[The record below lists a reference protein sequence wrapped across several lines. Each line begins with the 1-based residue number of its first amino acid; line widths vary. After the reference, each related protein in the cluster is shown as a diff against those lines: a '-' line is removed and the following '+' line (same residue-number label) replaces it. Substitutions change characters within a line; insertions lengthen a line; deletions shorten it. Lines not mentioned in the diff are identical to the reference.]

1 VRHLK
6 LRSSNS
12 TALNGALNVGNR
24 GLVEFIEVFK
34 NETEY
39 LHAMI
44 TATQEK
50 VIPAIDIVV
59 VEITDNLEPN
69 NGDT

>member
-1 VRHLK
+1 MDLYPEDDPLVF
-6 LRSSNS
+6 S
-12 TALNGALNVGNR
+12 LNGAFNVGNP
-24 GLVEFIEVFK
+24 GIVEFIEVFK

-50 VIPAIDIVV
+50 AIPSQGKGRSSIL
-59 VEITDNLEPN
+59 TGLFLP
-69 NGDT
+69 TQ